1 MRPLVVALLL
11 SLPLG
16 GCARVFGG
24 GGGGG
29 DAVQSVP
36 VSVDSTLRI
45 AATQLQHH
53 GYTVQPLG
61 QNGLMTT
68 PRPVPDW
75 LTGKDEKMKGRTW
88 FVQVNAQS
96 HYLARGSRVEVIG
109 FLIPESASRMNTGN
123 VATVQNAVQVTEE
136 NPLFQEVRTIAG
148 WIADAARRRQ

>member
-1 MRPLVVALLL
+1 MRPLVVAFLL

-24 GGGGG
+24 GSGG

-61 QNGLMTT
+61 QNSIMTT
-68 PRPVPDW
+68 PRPIPDW
-75 LTGKDEKMKGRTW
+75 LAGKDEKMKGRTW
-88 FVQVNAQS
+88 FVQVNAES
-96 HYLARGSRVEVIG
+96 HYLARGSRLVVIG
-109 FLIPESASRMNTGN
+109 FLVPESASRMNTSN

-148 WIADAARRRQ
+148 WIADAARRKR

>member
-24 GGGGG
+24 SGGS

-36 VSVDSTLRI
+36 VTVDSTLRI

-61 QNGLMTT
+61 QTSLMTT
-68 PRPVPDW
+68 PRPIPDW
-75 LTGKDEKMKGRTW
+75 LVGKDAKMKGRTW
-88 FVQVNAQS
+88 FVQVNAQA
-96 HYLARGSRVEVIG
+96 HYLARGSRLEVIG
-109 FLIPESASRMNTGN
+109 FLVPESASRMNTGN

-148 WIADAARRRQ
+148 WIADAARRNR

>member
-16 GCARVFGG
+16 GCARMLGG
-24 GGGGG
+24 GGSG

-61 QNGLMTT
+61 QSSLITA

-75 LTGKDEKMKGRTW
+75 LGGKDEKMKGRQW
-88 FVQVNAQS
+88 FVQVNARS
-96 HYLARGSRVEVIG
+96 HYLARGTQLEVVG
-109 FLIPESASRMNTGN
+109 FMVPESSGQMNTSG
-123 VATVQNAVQVTEE
+123 VATVQNAVQVKSE
-136 NPLFQEVRTIAG
+136 NPLFQEVRTIAT
-148 WIADAARRRQ
+148 WIGDEARRAKR

>member
-1 MRPLVVALLL
+1 MRPYVVALLL

-24 GGGGG
+24 GGG
-29 DAVQSVP
+29 DAAQSVP

-61 QNGLMTT
+61 QNSLMTT
-68 PRPVPDW
+68 PRPIPDW
-75 LTGKDEKMKGRTW
+75 LAGKDEKMKGRQW

-96 HYLARGSRVEVIG
+96 HYLARGSRLEVIG
-109 FLIPESASRMNTGN
+109 FLIPESASRMNTSN

-136 NPLFQEVRTIAG
+136 NPLYQEVKTIAG
-148 WIADAARRRQ
+148 WIADAARRAK